1 MRRVA
6 TFDFALAPV
15 NKGQLLKM
23 TFTVRAPVGDNLMLR
38 AATDIANPE

>member
-6 TFDFALAPV
+6 TFDSALAPV